1 MKSYAWAV
9 LAGKASVVDNRGH
22 FVDMFRERVE
32 NLRDTVNG
40 LRHRLH
46 FEECRAEILPG
57 SHRGRMVDVMQRASL
72 RQTLT
77 DLVSSARFT
86 VRGDSMLP
94 ALADGE
100 SVLAAS
106 TRQPGYE
113 LHRGDIVVF
122 RNPVLKERIFVKRIV
137 GLPNEGLRLDG
148 GLVYIDG
155 EALKEPYLAGEPTE
169 SLDAHREWWMGPG
182 EYFVMGDNRGDSED
196 DSRAFGPVD
205 RGLVLGRVWFR
216 CWPLRAWGRVPRS
229 GYFDG

>member
-1 MKSYAWAV
+1 
-9 LAGKASVVDNRGH
+9 
-22 FVDMFRERVE
+22 
-32 NLRDTVNG
+32 
-40 LRHRLH
+40 
-46 FEECRAEILPG
+46 
-57 SHRGRMVDVMQRASL
+57 MVDVMQRTSL
-72 RQTLT
+72 RQTLS
-77 DLVSSARFT
+77 DMVSSARFI

-100 SVLAAS
+100 SVLAAL

-122 RNPVLKERIFVKRIV
+122 RNPVLEECIFVKRIV
-137 GLPNEGLRLDG
+137 GLPNEELRLDC

-169 SLDAHREWWMGPG
+169 SRGIHREWWMGPG

-229 GYFDG
+229 GYFGD